1 MNTRAPR
8 QQKIIKALS
17 AKTNQT
23 VSELYRSTK
32 IGRGSVFLGVKEL
45 LLENVIAKNKE
56 KKYYI
61 KTGIQKNKKTQL
73 IENNKIMDFDLNLL
87 DNLFLEK
94 KPFEFGYALLR
105 STMFLLPKYTLEL
118 NSVFLTKSEKKEI
131 QEFINKCNKT
141 IKITFKKLHEI
152 NPEQT
157 SALRKGLE
165 DSLTIP
171 QFELKA
177 CGLSNKKQKN
187 KMKQVLKITGDIK

>member
-56 KKYYI
+56 NKYYI

-73 IENNKIMDFDLNLL
+73 LENNKIMDFDLNLL
-87 DNLFLEK
+87 DNLFLEE

-105 STMFLLPKYTLEL
+105 SAMFLLPKYTLEL
-118 NSVFLTKSEKKEI
+118 NSAMLTKSEKKEI
-131 QEFINKCNKT
+131 EKFIDKCNKT
-141 IKITFKKLHEI
+141 IKITFEKLQEI

-157 SALRKGLE
+157 AALRKGLE
-165 DSLTIP
+165 ASLTVP

-177 CGLSNKKQKN
+177 SGLANKRQKK
-187 KMKQVLKITGDIK
+187 KMKEVLKITGDIK